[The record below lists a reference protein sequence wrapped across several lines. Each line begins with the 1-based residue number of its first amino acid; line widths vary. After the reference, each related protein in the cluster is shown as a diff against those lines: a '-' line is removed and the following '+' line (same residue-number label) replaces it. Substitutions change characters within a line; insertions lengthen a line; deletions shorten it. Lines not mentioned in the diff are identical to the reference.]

1 MLQKQNKTKKERLYI
16 GKTDAESLSSY
27 VRGN

>member
-1 MLQKQNKTKKERLYI
+1 MLRKQNKIIKERLYI
-16 GKTDAESLSSY
+16 GKTDMESLYSY

>member
-1 MLQKQNKTKKERLYI
+1 MLRKQNTIKTERLYI
-16 GKTDAESLSSY
+16 GKTDVESLSSY

>member
-1 MLQKQNKTKKERLYI
+1 MLQKQNKIKTERLYI
-16 GKTDAESLSSY
+16 GKTDVESLSSY